1 MDSIPPEY
9 LEMSREQLIGA
20 LWNVTAGSTPA
31 VAIERFLHLRKME
44 SEEAGTGPR
53 RCIAATL
60 DVSGRQEGRK

>member
-1 MDSIPPEY
+1 MDSIPP
-9 LEMSREQLIGA
+9 
-20 LWNVTAGSTPA
+20 
-31 VAIERFLHLRKME
+31 VAIERVLHLRKME